1 MQPHVGI
8 VAAIPLTIVVEV
20 VELLEPMIYACVTR
34 PRLPVTLLQVGEAP
48 EPYPCVSSRSLHHC
62 LVIV

>member
-34 PRLPVTLLQVGEAP
+34 PRLPVTLLPLCPLGTRQ
-48 EPYPCVSSRSLHHC
+48 LF
-62 LVIV
+62 